1 MRVCI
6 LGWYGTETI
15 GDRAILAGIFSL
27 LNATFKDFSI
37 ELGSLYP
44 YFSERTVME
53 DAEFFKKTLGK
64 DISIRIFDSRESKQ
78 LENAV
83 AASDLVAVGGGPL
96 MHINAMF
103 MLEYAFK
110 LARKKR
116 KKTMLFG
123 CGVGPLH
130 KRRHQ
135 KSAVTLAENCDFIVL
150 RDSVSR
156 THLHQLSG
164 GKLDLSKILVSLDP
178 AVQCM
183 LDFQKLN
190 SSPTEENF
198 IAVNMRSFPQE
209 YSADKKG
216 ELVNDSLKDF
226 LLALTEK
233 FPDKKIRLIPMHY
246 FHIGDD
252 DRDFLNSLAIQL
264 DSPNIEVQNVNL
276 NLEQTMAVFQQA
288 SLNIGMRFHS
298 VVFQTVLSGKNIVL
312 DYTEP
317 EKGKIGGFLNDIGG
331 MDFYKNRYINLQNV
345 TGSTSLRSLFDELDA
360 TAKFAFD
367 KEAALRK
374 MEVYLNCLKTLA

>member
-27 LNATFKDFSI
+27 LNATVKDFSI

-44 YFSERTVME
+44 YFSERTVTE
-53 DAEFFKKTLGK
+53 DADFFKKTLGK

-78 LENAV
+78 LENSI

-110 LARKKR
+110 LARKKG

-123 CGVGPLH
+123 CGIGPLH
-130 KRRHQ
+130 KKRHQ
-135 KSAVTLAENCDFIVL
+135 RSAVSLAEHTDFIVL

-156 THLHQLSG
+156 NHLHELSG

-190 SSPTEENF
+190 PSVAEENF
-198 IAVNMRSFPQE
+198 IAVNMRSFPSE
-209 YSADKKG
+209 YSADEKAK
-216 ELVNDSLKDF
+216 LVNESLKDF
-226 LLALTEK
+226 LLVLTER
-233 FPDKKIRLIPMHY
+233 FPGKKIRLVPMHY
-246 FHIGDD
+246 FHIGGD

-264 DSPNIEVQNVNL
+264 NSPNIEVQNVNL
-276 NLEQTMAVFQQA
+276 SLEQTMAVYQQA
-288 SLNIGMRFHS
+288 SLNVGMRFHS

-317 EKGKIGGFLNDIGG
+317 QKGKIGGFLNDIGG
-331 MDFYKNRYINLQNV
+331 MDFYKTRYVNLQNITNS
-345 TGSTSLRSLFDELDA
+345 TGLRSLFDELDA
-360 TAKFAFD
+360 NAKFTFD
-367 KEAALRK
+367 KAAALGK